1 MTRDGSAGREREEQI
16 ESEWE
21 AAPAVGIVIAG
32 QLLLALLSREEHW
45 NLIGLAWWIWL
56 IPSIPELGLLVPLA
70 WHLPRHRLE
79 QRGLRRAA
87 SLTLIGLI
95 SAANGVLI
103 CLLVTSLL
111 RGDEHNGPELLAKA
125 VTVWGTNVVAF
136 GLWYWAFDRGGP
148 VRREQADHPPP
159 DFQFPQME
167 NPNLAAPG
175 WHPRLMDYIYV
186 SFTNSIA
193 FSPTDAMPL
202 STRAKLMMLSESATS
217 AITVLLAAAR
227 AVNILK

>member
-1 MTRDGSAGREREEQI
+1 MAPNARTSPQREEQI

-32 QLLLALLSREEHW
+32 QLMLALLSRQEHW
-45 NLIGLAWWIWL
+45 KLVGLGWWIWL
-56 IPSIPELGLLVPLA
+56 APAIPELILLVPLA
-70 WHLPRHRLE
+70 WHQPRKRLE

-95 SAANGVLI
+95 SVANGLLI
-103 CLLVTSLL
+103 CTLVTSLL
-111 RGDEHNGPELLAKA
+111 RGDEHSGPELLAKA

-148 VRREQADHPPP
+148 VRRRQPDQPLP

-167 NPNLAAPG
+167 NPKLAPSD
-175 WHPRLMDYIYV
+175 WYPRLIDYIYI

-202 STRAKLMMLSESATS
+202 TTRAKLLMLSESGTS

-227 AVNILK
+227 AVNIFK

>member
-1 MTRDGSAGREREEQI
+1 MTGDGSVGREREEQI

-32 QLLLALLSREEHW
+32 QLVLALLSREEHW
-45 NLIGLAWWIWL
+45 KLVGLGWWIWL
-56 IPSIPELGLLVPLA
+56 VPAIPELVLLAPLA
-70 WHLPRHRLE
+70 WHLPRRRLE
-79 QRGLRRAA
+79 QRGLRRTA

-95 SAANGVLI
+95 SGANGVLI
-103 CLLVTSLL
+103 GLLVTSLL
-111 RGDEHNGPELLAKA
+111 RGDEHSGPQLLAKA
-125 VTVWGTNVVAF
+125 VTVWGTNVMAF

-148 VRREQADHPPP
+148 ARRQQADERPP

-175 WHPRLMDYIYV
+175 WHPRLTDYIYV

-202 STRAKLMMLSESATS
+202 TTRAKLMMLSESATS